1 MSATKQLLRVALS
14 ALIVSVAVA
23 PALAAPAVCAP
34 PASGLPAL
42 SGPPNWVAATTSS
55 PRDRH
60 WDDPRWLGAAGLS
73 YGRGAATPP
82 VTFRALSGLQP
93 DCTPSATDTCR
104 RVYLQWRIK
113 TAIFLQPHVLMVML
127 RRPGATPA
135 GLLLQLNLN
144 QLVGAAAGDYGAPP
158 EFATP
163 PQCAPGTSACI
174 EATSDAFVA
183 FTQTAPLVPTSELPL
198 PDDCRAG
205 QPAYARWQ
213 QIDATATPGTYGWLE
228 TLQYERTCTAGAAPA
243 TVTGC
248 DYWTVSLRL
257 PEVASGADFSA
268 GVVDG
273 DLFAYELWSPTASG
287 LPICT
292 TANPCARIDSWP
304 RTAPTSADE
313 LCRDRTQL
321 DPAVWLHAGFVD
333 DANWSRL
340 RTGSAATATDC
351 LRGVAIT
358 SDDIGVIV
366 RAETAP
372 SPPTSTTAA
381 LGWQL
386 KAQVGGAAAVNRV
399 VARPRNNGAAAVA
412 ATFRARFRLAQWGSQ
427 AFDGATWSDIP
438 DSDKPNLNYTEDPT
452 AAVRQEAT
460 GPVTVAPG
468 GRAVVSYEWKL
479 DAVAQCQYGLAS
491 TCAGCTCDDGS
502 AGPCVTT
509 TIAPGQP
516 CRRRLWEH
524 QCLMVEL
531 SSDDDVDFERTSAY
545 RNLHLSTMSETSA
558 EAWLSTRGLPTAP
571 DQKLEEIYLVVM
583 PRNTPRVVP
592 AGSTGLDLVRTE
604 AARERE
610 RLLRPYLERA
620 QRLSEAELV
629 RLGEETARRGLDGDV
644 VLDAPRELR
653 GELPRPD
660 LPRAVVGLMPRG
672 ARDAAEFYDGLA
684 RYQGG
689 TRDDGFGGVTYG
701 AHAATALVLDAA
713 TDEAAARLVPTLD
726 IYPFRHVPGQTTMDA
741 LTSFALIA
749 HHDGPLTGITWE
761 LDGAER
767 LGPNLFRVVMPVGHR
782 HKLRVR
788 MRSGDG
794 TPQLPGDRN
803 YPCAGGCCH
812 RGYCSEPDLA
822 AGNGL
827 PLVAVGAL
835 WTGLG
840 RRRRRRRG
848 AAATDA
854 TPRA

>member
-1 MSATKQLLRVALS
+1 MSARTKLLRIALS
-14 ALIVSVAVA
+14 IATASLAA

-82 VTFRALSGLQP
+82 VTFRALSGLEP
-93 DCTPSATDTCR
+93 DCTPTATDTCR

-127 RRPGATPA
+127 RRPGPTPA

-144 QLVGAAAGDYGAPP
+144 QLVGADAGDYGAPT

-163 PQCAPGTSACI
+163 PQCVPGTPACVD
-174 EATSDAFVA
+174 ATSDAFAA
-183 FTQTAPLVPTSELPL
+183 FTEIDALVPGPEAAL

-213 QIDATATPGTYGWLE
+213 QFDASATPGAYGWLN
-228 TLQYERTCTAGAAPA
+228 TLQYERTCTAGAAPS

-257 PEVASGADFSA
+257 PELASGADFSA

-273 DLFAYELWSPTASG
+273 DLFAYELWAPTSSG

-292 TANPCARIDSWP
+292 AANPCARIDSWP

-321 DPAVWLHAGFVD
+321 DPAVWLHASFVD
-333 DANWSRL
+333 DTAWSRL
-340 RTGSAATATDC
+340 RTSSAATATDC

-366 RAETAP
+366 RAETDP
-372 SPPTSTTAA
+372 SPPTSTSAT

-386 KAQVGGAAAVNRV
+386 KAQVGAAAAINRV

-438 DSDKPNLNYTEDPT
+438 DSDKPNLNYTEDPS

-460 GPVTVAPG
+460 APVTVAPG

-479 DAVAQCQYGLAS
+479 DAVSQCQYGLAS
-491 TCAGCTCDDGS
+491 TCTSCTCDDGS

-509 TIAPGQP
+509 TIAASQP

-545 RNLHLSTMSETSA
+545 RNLQLSTMSETAA
-558 EAWLSTRGLPTAP
+558 EAWVSTRGLPTLP
-571 DQKLEEIYLVVM
+571 GQKLEEIYLVVM

-592 AGSTGLDLVRTE
+592 AGSTGLDLIRAE
-604 AARERE
+604 AARERA

-629 RLGEETARRGLDGDV
+629 RLGEETARRGQDGEIVLDG
-644 VLDAPRELR
+644 PRAIR
-653 GELPRPD
+653 GEVPAAD
-660 LPRAVVGLMPRG
+660 LPRAVLGLMPRG
-672 ARDAAEFYDGLA
+672 ARAAAEFYDGLA

-689 TRDDGFGGVTYG
+689 ERDDGFGGVTYG
-701 AHAATALVLDAA
+701 AHAATALVLDAM
-713 TDEAAARLVPTLD
+713 TDEASAQLVPTLD
-726 IYPFRHVPGQTTMDA
+726 IYPFRHIPGQTTMDA
-741 LTSFALIA
+741 MTSFALIA
-749 HHDGPLTGITWE
+749 HHHGPLTGITWE

-788 MRSGDG
+788 MRSGDDKA
-794 TPQLPGDRN
+794 QVPGDRN

-827 PLVAVGAL
+827 PLLAVGAL

-840 RRRRRRRG
+840 RRRRRRGR
-848 AAATDA
+848 ADA
-854 TPRA
+854 TAARPAR